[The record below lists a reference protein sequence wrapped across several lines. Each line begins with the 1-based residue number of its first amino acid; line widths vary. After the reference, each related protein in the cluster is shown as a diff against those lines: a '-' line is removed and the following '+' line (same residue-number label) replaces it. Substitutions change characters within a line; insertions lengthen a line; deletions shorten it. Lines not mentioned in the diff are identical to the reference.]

1 MQERYLVISSDCHAG
16 LPNAEYRPYLDPQYR
31 EKLDAYLAEREEL
44 MAAQRINVDNE
55 DFVKAWDEEA
65 GEGLNG
71 GWDVARRDKELDGDG
86 VAGEI
91 IFPDSDA
98 VTGGAG
104 APFGAGLGM
113 SSTLVA
119 PELLF
124 AGAKAHNRWLSEL
137 CKESPERRCG
147 VALMPVTHDV
157 DRAVKDVQEA
167 RELGLK
173 AVLIPSMWNEK
184 APYHDPMY
192 DPFWAACQD
201 LDMPIHTHSG
211 SAPHTEYGPPGPGH
225 TGMYVAEVRWWAAR
239 PIHFLLWSGVF
250 ERFPRLKFCV
260 AESGC
265 FWAADL
271 LWSMDLMFDKT
282 FGGVGKLGKI
292 TEHLSMR
299 PSEYFDRNCAIGASN
314 TRRRE
319 LARRFEIGLG
329 NIMWGNDFPHP
340 EGTWPHTADALRKV
354 FWDIPPDDTAAVL
367 GLNAAEFYGFDVDAL
382 RPLADRIGP
391 TPEDLGQTDPSVFSK
406 WDDLR
411 KAGRP
416 WITGIEATPVPVV

>member
-1 MQERYLVISSDCHAG
+1 MERYLVISSDCHAG

-55 DFVKAWDEEA
+55 DFVKHWEEET
-65 GEGLNG
+65 GEGLHG

-113 SSTLVA
+113 SSTLVE

-137 CKESPERRCG
+137 CQESPERRCG

-157 DRAVKDVQEA
+157 DRAVRDVQEA
-167 RELGLK
+167 RDMGLK
-173 AVLIPSMWNEK
+173 AVLIPSMWNDK

-211 SAPHTEYGPPGPGH
+211 SAPHTDYGPPGPGH

-239 PIHFLLWSGVF
+239 PIHFLIWAGVF

-299 PSEYFDRNCAIGASN
+299 PSEYFDRNCSIGASN

-340 EGTWPHTADALRKV
+340 EGTWPHTAEALKKV
-354 FWDIPPDDTAAVL
+354 FWDIPPEDTAQVL
-367 GLNAAEFYGFDVDAL
+367 GSNAAEFYGFDVDAL

-406 WDDLR
+406 WDELR

-416 WITGIEATPVPVV
+416 WITGIEATPIPVA

>member
-31 EKLDAYLAEREEL
+31 EKLDVYLAEREAL

-55 DFVKAWDEEA
+55 DFVKAWEEET

-113 SSTLVA
+113 SSTLVE

-137 CKESPERRCG
+137 CQESPERRCG

-157 DRAVKDVQEA
+157 ERAVQDVHEA
-167 RELGLK
+167 REMGLK
-173 AVLIPSMWNEK
+173 AVLIPSMWNDK

-201 LDMPIHTHSG
+201 LEMPIHTHSG
-211 SAPHTEYGPPGPGH
+211 SAPHTDYGPPGPGH

-299 PSEYFDRNCAIGASN
+299 PSEYFDRNCSIGASN

-319 LARRFEIGLG
+319 LARRFEIGQQ

-340 EGTWPHTADALRKV
+340 EGTWPHTAEALKKV
-354 FWDIPPDDTAAVL
+354 FWDIPPEDTAQVL
-367 GLNAAEFYGFDVDAL
+367 GLNAAEFYGFDVKAL

-391 TPEDLGQTDPSVFSK
+391 TPDDLGQTDPSVFSK
-406 WDDLR
+406 WDELR

>member
-1 MQERYLVISSDCHAG
+1 MQRYLVISSDCHAG

-31 EKLDAYLAEREEL
+31 ERFDDYLAHRDEL
-44 MAAQRINVDNE
+44 MAAQRISMDNE
-55 DFVKAWDEEA
+55 EFVKHWEEET

-71 GWDVARRDKELDGDG
+71 GWDVARRDKELDADG

-91 IFPDSDA
+91 LFPDSDA
-98 VTGGAG
+98 VSGGAG

-113 SSTLVA
+113 SSTLVE

-137 CKESPERRCG
+137 CQESPERRCG

-157 DRAVKDVQEA
+157 DRAVKDVHEA

-173 AVLIPSMWNEK
+173 AVLIPSMWNDK
-184 APYHDPMY
+184 APYHDPKY
-192 DPFWAACQD
+192 DAFWAACQD
-201 LDMPIHTHSG
+201 LQMPIHTHSG
-211 SAPHTEYGPPGPGH
+211 SAPHAEYGPPGPGH

-239 PIHFLLWSGVF
+239 PIHFLIWSGVF
-250 ERFPRLKFCV
+250 ERFPGLRFCV
-260 AESGC
+260 AESGA

-271 LWSMDLMFDKT
+271 LWSMDLMFDST
-282 FGGVGKLGKI
+282 FGGVGKLGNI
-292 TEHLSMR
+292 TSHLSMR
-299 PSEYFDRNCAIGASN
+299 PSEYFDRNCGIGASN

-340 EGTWPHTADALRKV
+340 EGTWPHTAEALKKV
-354 FWDIPPDDTAAVL
+354 FWDIPPEDTAAVL
-367 GLNAAEFYGFDVDAL
+367 GLNAAEFYNFDVDAL

-391 TPEDLGQTDPSVFSK
+391 TPDDLGQTDPSVFSK
-406 WDDLR
+406 WDELR

-416 WITGIEATPVPVV
+416 WITGYEATPLPVA